1 MYRMRQLCSFRWIAS
16 HLFVLIMV
24 AGMLSL
30 GFWQLQRL
38 EHKQKLNSEIRLRLS
53 QSPIDISDEYP
64 RTDSTTTTATKPASC
79 LSDPGD
85 ANDLGVPSRSAT
97 SMPESSAS
105 DSGDANDLGVASDL
119 NSSVFPD
126 YSMVKAS
133 GFYRADHEVLIGHRS
148 YMGQPGW
155 WIATPLELQ
164 DQRLVL
170 VLRGWQPLH
179 NPVENSAAPTGE
191 VAVVGLAF
199 ASRVGGRIAVND
211 PQSLPEL
218 SQVDISCFESVSGL
232 DVMDIWIHL
241 LEQEPDQ
248 TEFPVSIPTPDLSE
262 GPHLSYAFQWF
273 FFTSGTV
280 VVYSIV
286 LYRKQRS
293 LRRI

>member
-1 MYRMRQLCSFRWIAS
+1 MYSVRQLCSFRWIAS
-16 HLFVLIMV
+16 HLFVSIMV

-64 RTDSTTTTATKPASC
+64 RADSTTTTATTPVSC
-79 LSDPGD
+79 VSDSGD
-85 ANDLGVPSRSAT
+85 ENDLGVLSRSAT
-97 SMPESSAS
+97 SMLESGVS
-105 DSGDANDLGVASDL
+105 DSGDENDLGVASDL

-155 WIATPLELQ
+155 WIVTPLELQ

-179 NPVENSAAPTGE
+179 KPVEDSAAPTGE

-199 ASRVGGRIAVND
+199 ASRAGGRIAASN

-218 SQVDISCFESVSGL
+218 SQVDISCFESVSGF

-273 FFTSGTV
+273 FFASGAV

-286 LYRKQRS
+286 LYRKQKS
-293 LRRI
+293 LR